1 MYLIGI
7 VRPIYTNTKVAE
19 ITIDNV
25 LNALGSTTISTSI
38 VVAAWELSKY
48 SKGADN
54 MHILLNFHRS
64 IPVNIHITDGSAK
77 KI

>member
-7 VRPIYTNTKVAE
+7 VRPIYTNTKDAE

-48 SKGADN
+48 SKGVVN

-64 IPVNIHITDGSAK
+64 IPTNIHITDGSA
-77 KI
+77 I

>member
-48 SKGADN
+48 SKGVVN
-54 MHILLNFHRS
+54 M
-64 IPVNIHITDGSAK
+64 
-77 KI
+77 